1 MFGGGGGMKLMLER
15 VVSLRLGIAGPTKPG
30 VVTVPFPL
38 HIPFVFPR
46 DVLAGEDIQTGK

>member
-1 MFGGGGGMKLMLER
+1 MKLMLER
-15 VVSLRLGIAGPTKPG
+15 VVSLSLGIAGPTKPG
-30 VVTVPFPL
+30 VVAVPFPL